1 MRIGAVEILA
11 GYDGEYGTIRIF
23 SSTER
28 ERIKG
33 QHALFALPATG
44 PSTAQ
49 HVAPVTSGSSV
60 TPVAEPPARAVSGM
74 LDEAQR
80 QAVEAETGPVIVV
93 AGPGSGKTRT
103 LTQRIA
109 YLIRQRGVPSDQLLA
124 VTFTGRRQMR
134 RLREA
139 FSIAQVGLRIG
150 PFTAC
155 PGPDAPL

>member
-1 MRIGAVEILA
+1 MEILA

-49 HVAPVTSGSSV
+49 HVAPATSVPSAV
-60 TPVAEPPARAVSGM
+60 AVAEPPARAVSGM

-93 AGPGSGKTRT
+93 AGPGSGKTHPDPT
-103 LTQRIA
+103 H
-109 YLIRQRGVPSDQLLA
+109 
-124 VTFTGRRQMR
+124 
-134 RLREA
+134 RLSHPPAWRAE
-139 FSIAQVGLRIG
+139 
-150 PFTAC
+150 
-155 PGPDAPL
+155 